1 MDISSWKNYSV
12 QFNSVTQSCLTV
24 CNSMD
29 CSMPGFPV
37 HHQLLELAQTHVHPV
52 GDAIQPPHPL
62 LSPSSLAFLQSFPA
76 SGSFPTSQFFT
87 SGGRSIGAS
96 ASASVLPMNIQGS
109 FPLGLTG
116 WPHCSS
122 RVSQASS
129 PTTQFE
135 SINSSALSFL
145 YGPTFTSIHDYW
157 KNNSFD

>member
-37 HHQLLELAQTHVHPV
+37 HHQLLEPAQTHVHPV

-76 SGSFPTSQFFT
+76 SGSFPISRFFA
-87 SGGRSIGAS
+87 SGGQSIGVS
-96 ASASVLPMNIQGS
+96 ALASVLPMNIQDW

-116 WPHCSS
+116 LTSLQFKGLSS
-122 RVSQASS
+122 FFSNNTVWKHQFFS
-129 PTTQFE
+129 TQ
-135 SINSSALSFL
+135 LSLWSNFH
-145 YGPTFTSIHDYW
+145 IHTW
-157 KNNSFD
+157 LLEKP